1 MTINY
6 TQQQLEEIEQLMAD
20 HRSGSA
26 LLLLFVG
33 HAHSGHSI
41 IGSILDNHPQ
51 VVLANEVNVVKAINE
66 HRLNAR
72 QVESVLLHE
81 ALVSSDKW
89 INSAYQY
96 DTAFGHQGQDKPDPR
111 VIGDKKAGGTTRILH
126 NHPWVLDY
134 LQEQFGE
141 RLRVLFVQRNPL
153 DVVAAYSHYMKQP
166 ISQFHVDRYLE
177 NYATVLQVAK
187 ALPAEQFMTINQAE
201 FVHQPQPEI
210 ERAMEFLAVGE
221 GVNSEDVN
229 QWCSVVRPDIKG
241 KSELIHVPEHLACQ
255 LQNLS

>member
-6 TQQQLEEIEQLMAD
+6 TRQQLQDIEQQLAD
-20 HRSGSA
+20 HQSGSA

-51 VVLANEVNVVKAINE
+51 VVLANEVNVVKAISE
-66 HRLNAR
+66 HRLSVR

-96 DTAFGHQGQDKPDPR
+96 DTAFGHQGQVKQKPR

-141 RLRVLFVQRNPL
+141 RLRVLFVQRNPV

-166 ISQFHVDRYLE
+166 IGQFHVDRYLE
-177 NYATVLQVAK
+177 NFATVQQVAK
-187 ALPAEQFMTINQAE
+187 ALPGDQFMTISQAA
-201 FVHQPQPEI
+201 FVRQPQPQI
-210 ERAMEFLAVGE
+210 EGALRFLGLGE
-221 GVNSEDVN
+221 AINSEQLK
-229 QWCSVVRPDIKG
+229 QWCSVVRSDLKG
-241 KSELIHVPEHLACQ
+241 KSEFIEVPEHLASQ
-255 LQNLS
+255 LHNLS